1 MYGCKSMFHNI
12 FFARLPG
19 SIGRSVRSLRTTSWN
34 WWDWHKRSNYRR
46 RPFWKWT
53 RITKQPYSAA
63 IFCMF
68 LVWNSLQVDDLS
80 HIHQVMFWGVAHRG
94 VRLLEHEEVL
104 LSYNEKVSLHSA
116 AITEGSRALER
127 VEKEMRDLQLAVS
140 EEKRHIDLKEKEMA
154 LWRKLEGEIT
164 TLQIEVR
171 KARTLE
177 HILNTKPKFG
187 MFWIFS
193 HQPGI
198 DNV

>member
-1 MYGCKSMFHNI
+1 
-12 FFARLPG
+12 
-19 SIGRSVRSLRTTSWN
+19 
-34 WWDWHKRSNYRR
+34 
-46 RPFWKWT
+46 
-53 RITKQPYSAA
+53 
-63 IFCMF
+63 MF

-187 MFWIFS
+187 MF
-193 HQPGI
+193 
-198 DNV
+198 